1 MATASDIIEGA
12 LRKLGVRASE
22 TAISDAEMSDGLED
36 LNDLGESK
44 RLFPAVASLTDEIRV
59 PRGLDGALKLV
70 LAEKLM
76 PDYADIQMNPVFQRL
91 FSDAWND
98 IWRITNGSIVVNFPN
113 TVPLGT
119 GNQDYAYL
127 WDDVFFNE
135 QQAPNF

>member
-1 MATASDIIEGA
+1 MATASDIISGA
-12 LRKLGVRASE
+12 LRKLGIRASE
-22 TAISDAEMSDGLED
+22 TPISDAEMSDGLED
-36 LNDLGESK
+36 LNDLGESNN
-44 RLFPAVASLTDEIRV
+44 LFPAVSSPSDDIRI

-70 LAEKLM
+70 LAEKIL
-76 PDYADIQMNPVFQRL
+76 PDYSDIMLTPQLQKQFA
-91 FSDAWND
+91 DAWSD

-113 TVPLGT
+113 TLPSGT